1 MLSKA
6 DSRKKGGGVSGHG
19 RVLSDI
25 EAINKTFYSDKTL
38 TRLASSTASSRAKS
52 IGKSH
57 VQESAKDSS
66 ERDKKSSIW
75 SWKGLKALTQVRNR
89 RFSCCFS
96 LQVHSIDGLPA
107 LFDGSC
113 LVVHWK
119 RRDSEQMTR
128 PVRVCKGVA
137 EFEDQLT
144 HSCSVY
150 GSRSGPHHS
159 AKYEAKHSLLFV
171 SAYDAPELDL
181 GKHRVDLT
189 RLLPI
194 TLEELEEEKSS
205 GKWTTSFRLS
215 GKARGATMN
224 VSFGY
229 VIQNSNTEWS
239 CGKSVSE
246 IPSLQR
252 NSARTEKPLGPSDQM
267 AKPDIYR
274 AGSLPA
280 KLSASNQYP
289 EDIKD
294 LHEVLPMP
302 RSELLESMSI
312 LYQKLDEE
320 VSKTPVE
327 NKIEADSLSIS
338 LHKVD
343 QSRPPDAGEENCGT
357 ECEIA
362 EFSVIDK
369 GIEELSKEHVGPE
382 GEILK
387 FAQATGDG
395 LEADFDVEVI
405 LGSANSSD
413 SSPIEASSQADEQ
426 SIQAEKEKDISLEEV
441 PEQEMESPLSCITD
455 LANEKLES
463 QNEETDAIHLANYLE
478 ANSNYR
484 DCSKGKSLNLD
495 DVTNSVATD
504 FLEMLGIDHS
514 PFSLSSESEPD
525 SPRERL
531 LRQFE
536 KEALTNGGLLNFDI
550 ENYPVELVPTGS
562 SWGTV
567 SEDFLNPPIFDGFEE
582 MSKMEMDAFGA
593 KTRAL
598 RMEDLETEALMRE
611 WGLNEKAFQ
620 HSPPGGSG
628 FGSPIDMPPDNP
640 QQLPPLAE
648 GLGSFVQTRD
658 GGFLRSMDPALFR
671 NAKSGGSLIMQV
683 SNPVVVPAVMGS
695 GVMDILQGLASI
707 GIEKLSMQAKKLMPL
722 EDLTGKTVQQI
733 AWEGELRLE
742 GPERPELVHQETEV
756 MKNVHHE
763 NKSVKG
769 ASRVQSLKRDTEY
782 VSLEDLAPLAMDK
795 IEALSVEG
803 LRIQSGMSD
812 EDAPSNISAQ
822 SIGEFSALKG
832 KTVDVSGSI
841 GLDGSCGLQLLDVK
855 DNGEDVDGLMGLS
868 LTLDEWMKLDSG
880 EIDDDDLASER
891 TSKIL
896 AAHHATSL
904 DHFQGRSKGEKR
916 RGRSRKYGLLGNN
929 FTVALMVQLR
939 DPLRDYEPV
948 GTPMLALIQVERVFV
963 PPKPRIYNTV
973 SMWRSS
979 DDDDE
984 DKAAKGAKEE
994 NVGEK
999 LVEEKINEEELIPQY
1014 KITEV
1019 HVAGLKAEQGKK
1031 KLWGSTNQQQSGSR
1045 WLLAN
1050 GMGKKNKHPLMKSKA
1065 VPKSSA
1071 SASAPST
1078 TTVQPGETLWSI
1090 SSRVNGSGA
1099 KWKELAALN
1108 PHIRNPNVI
1117 LPNETIRLR

>member
-1 MLSKA
+1 MFSIEVFLKIFGVLFSNLLEFVFIYVVWEEIMLSKA

-19 RVLSDI
+19 RLLSDI

-38 TRLASSTASSRAKS
+38 NRLASSTASSRAKS

-57 VQESAKDSS
+57 VQESAKDSLDK
-66 ERDKKSSIW
+66 DKKSSIW

-89 RFSCCFS
+89 RFNCCFS

-119 RRDSEQMTR
+119 RRDAEQMTR

-171 SAYDAPELDL
+171 SAYDTPELDL

-229 VIQNSNTEWS
+229 VIENGNPDLPG
-239 CGKSVSE
+239 GKSISE
-246 IPSLQR
+246 IPSLYR
-252 NSARTEKPLGPSDQM
+252 NSARMEKPLGPSDQM
-267 AKPDIYR
+267 AEPDIYR
-274 AGSLPA
+274 AGSLHA
-280 KLSASNQYP
+280 RFSASNQST
-289 EDIKD
+289 EEIKD
-294 LHEVLPMP
+294 LHEILPTP

-320 VSKTPVE
+320 ASNTSIE
-327 NKIEADSLSIS
+327 NKMEADSLSS

-343 QSRPPDAGEENCGT
+343 LSRPPDAGEENCGT

-369 GIEELSKEHVGPE
+369 GIEELSEEHVTPE
-382 GEILK
+382 GEILRI
-387 FAQATGDG
+387 AQGTGNG
-395 LEADFDVEVI
+395 LEAVSTVEVV
-405 LGSANSSD
+405 LDSANSSD
-413 SSPIEASSQADEQ
+413 PSPIGISSPVNEQ
-426 SIQAEKEKDISLEEV
+426 SVQTCNYAKKEKDVSLEEA
-441 PEQEMESPLSCITD
+441 PEKEMESPLSCITD
-455 LANEKLES
+455 LANEKLEY
-463 QNEETDAIHLANYLE
+463 QNEEIDDLYSENYLE

-484 DCSKGKSLNLD
+484 DCSKGKTVNLD

-504 FLEMLGIDHS
+504 FLEMLGMDHS
-514 PFSLSSESEPD
+514 PFILSSESEPE

-536 KEALTNGGLLNFDI
+536 KEALAGGGLLNFDI
-550 ENYPVELVPTGS
+550 EDYPVQLESDIPMGS

-567 SEDFLNPPIFDGFEE
+567 SEDFHHQPIFEGFDE
-582 MSKMEMDAFGA
+582 MSKIETDSFGA
-593 KTRAL
+593 RTRAS

-628 FGSPIDMPPDNP
+628 FGSPIDMPHDP

-658 GGFLRSMDPALFR
+658 GGFLRSMDPSLFR
-671 NAKSGGSLIMQV
+671 NAKSCGSLIMQV

-742 GPERPELVHQETEV
+742 GPERFVLLL
-756 MKNVHHE
+756 
-763 NKSVKG
+763 S
-769 ASRVQSLKRDTEY
+769 Y
-782 VSLEDLAPLAMDK
+782 VFL
-795 IEALSVEG
+795 
-803 LRIQSGMSD
+803 LR
-812 EDAPSNISAQ
+812 
-822 SIGEFSALKG
+822 F
-832 KTVDVSGSI
+832 
-841 GLDGSCGLQLLDVK
+841 
-855 DNGEDVDGLMGLS
+855 
-868 LTLDEWMKLDSG
+868 
-880 EIDDDDLASER
+880 
-891 TSKIL
+891 
-896 AAHHATSL
+896 
-904 DHFQGRSKGEKR
+904 
-916 RGRSRKYGLLGNN
+916 
-929 FTVALMVQLR
+929 
-939 DPLRDYEPV
+939 
-948 GTPMLALIQVERVFV
+948 
-963 PPKPRIYNTV
+963 
-973 SMWRSS
+973 
-979 DDDDE
+979 
-984 DKAAKGAKEE
+984 
-994 NVGEK
+994 
-999 LVEEKINEEELIPQY
+999 
-1014 KITEV
+1014 
-1019 HVAGLKAEQGKK
+1019 
-1031 KLWGSTNQQQSGSR
+1031 
-1045 WLLAN
+1045 
-1050 GMGKKNKHPLMKSKA
+1050 
-1065 VPKSSA
+1065 
-1071 SASAPST
+1071 
-1078 TTVQPGETLWSI
+1078 
-1090 SSRVNGSGA
+1090 
-1099 KWKELAALN
+1099 
-1108 PHIRNPNVI
+1108 
-1117 LPNETIRLR
+1117 